1 MKRFDELYKKL
12 LETMTAGGEG
22 SILNPDQ
29 NKGYADGDERFVF
42 GNPNADLFKKKKP
55 QKRKLK
61 NTLQYIVVFV

>member
-22 SILNPDQ
+22 SVLNPDD
-29 NKGYADGDERFVF
+29 NKEYAKGDNRIPFIF
-42 GNPNADLFKKKKP
+42 GKKKKY

-61 NTLQYIVVFV
+61 NTL